1 MQPTQARHSDEDLI
15 PVGEAASMLGV
26 HPDTLK
32 RWERAGKIASDRT
45 PTGHRRFRRG
55 DVRTLLTAGAATR

>member
-1 MQPTQARHSDEDLI
+1 MQLKHAWNGDEELI

-32 RWERAGKIASDRT
+32 RWERAGKITSDRT

-55 DVRTLLTAGAATR
+55 DVRTLLTPAASNP